1 MQEIAHSP
9 WTVDTWISLQ
19 MKSQDIVLLFKLISL
34 DLQAKGERVKKREFT
49 VIRDLDEAM
58 LLAPKEPQ
66 AYFDH
71 FPNLRLA
78 GNSEKIELSPAELW
92 EGWEDIED
100 TESVPNI
107 DSYSVRTLSA
117 SLMLSKSEVSNSMN
131 RCREIGLIYSDLP
144 SGKPTVRSMA
154 LLDFVKYAI
163 RYVFPAK
170 LGPIVRGIPTAFA
183 APIMA
188 GKVMSGGDL
197 IPVWPDAYG
206 KSKGQEVLPLFRT
219 VPGAV
224 KKDELLYHFLALVDA
239 IRIGGPREAKVA
251 DAILREWIL

>member
-1 MQEIAHSP
+1 
-9 WTVDTWISLQ
+9 
-19 MKSQDIVLLFKLISL
+19 MKSQDIVILFKLISL
-34 DLQAKGERVKKREFT
+34 DLLARGERVKKREFR
-49 VIRDLDEAM
+49 VMRDFDDTM
-58 LLAPKEPQ
+58 LLALSGSSISMES
-66 AYFDH
+66 FLDH
-71 FPNLRLA
+71 SPEDNF
-78 GNSEKIELSPAELW
+78 EKIQLSSAQEW

-100 TESVPNI
+100 KELTPNI
-107 DSYSVRTLSA
+107 ESYSVRALSA
-117 SLMLSKSEVSNSMN
+117 ALALSKSEVSNSIN
-131 RCREIGLIYSDLP
+131 RCREIGLIYTDLL
-144 SGKPTVRSMA
+144 SGKPNVRREA

-170 LGPIVRGIPTAFA
+170 PGPIVRGIPTAFA

-206 KSKGQEVLPLFRT
+206 KSKGQEITPLYKT

-251 DAILREWIL
+251 NAMLREWIL

>member
-1 MQEIAHSP
+1 
-9 WTVDTWISLQ
+9 
-19 MKSQDIVLLFKLISL
+19 MKSQDIVILFKLISL
-34 DLQAKGERVKKREFT
+34 DLLARGERVKKREFR
-49 VIRDLDEAM
+49 VMRDFDDTM
-58 LLAPKEPQ
+58 LLALSVSSISMES
-66 AYFDH
+66 FLDH
-71 FPNLRLA
+71 SPEDNF
-78 GNSEKIELSPAELW
+78 EKIQLSSAQEW

-100 TESVPNI
+100 KELTPNI
-107 DSYSVRTLSA
+107 ESYSVRALSA
-117 SLMLSKSEVSNSMN
+117 ALALSKSEVSNSIN
-131 RCREIGLIYSDLP
+131 RCREIGLIYTDLL
-144 SGKPTVRSMA
+144 SGKPNVRREA

-170 LGPIVRGIPTAFA
+170 PGPIVRGIPTAFA

-206 KSKGQEVLPLFRT
+206 KSKGQEITPLYKT

-251 DAILREWIL
+251 DAMLREWIL